1 MDVSIQQSGDLSV
14 TAAATFQTFTDVPSS
29 LYVESPSVTQHDSAF
44 STVESS
50 ATSSVIE
57 WTDTG
62 TLATDASK
70 KTGTL
75 SYLGSSVSG
84 TTVDSSFVHTSADSA
99 EATYS
104 VSTEGISGSTTILEI
119 STVEQSFDVA
129 VSITSSG
136 MLGSTEKDPTGATYL
151 VSTEGT
157 SDSTTIIQS
166 ATVEPSSDVAV
177 SIMSSGMLGST
188 ETGSTAASSLMST
201 EDTSDSTTITQSAT
215 VEPSSDVAVSIMS
228 SGMLGST
235 ETGSTAASSLMSTE
249 DTSDLT
255 TITQS
260 ATVEPSPGVRV
271 SVMYS
276 GMLGS
281 TESVSSLPVLS
292 LDSSSVADSGGGTV
306 LSTVQPTTDEVS
318 LIPSTTYNSL
328 ILSQDSTGS
337 VDPSQPGPSPQS
349 TLFPGTSASDVGM
362 TTQVYFSP
370 SEQLS
375 RQTIQSTSDVDSSY
389 TSQQS
394 LSRTSDVSTLDTV
407 PNSLFISETTGVTGS
422 VVGTPKT
429 NTIQGPSGTGVSFT
443 SASQIS
449 PTPSG
454 LSGSSG
460 TVEESTDAATVLPT
474 TMTIVSSEAVS
485 SQESIVYSRF
495 TPAMTAAVS
504 SVFSHISGVTSPS
517 IVKSPTCVNPSNC
530 QVLTGSD
537 ISIFD
542 ESTSILASGYTS
554 EAVLSSH
561 NNSQTIVQTTMEQGT
576 TELSQQISTSDVD
589 SSYTSQ
595 QSLSRTSDIS
605 TLDTVPD
612 SLSIS
617 ETTGVTR
624 SVVGTPKTNT
634 IQGPSGTGV
643 SFTSASQISTTPS
656 GLSGSSGKVEEST
669 DAATVLPTTMTIVSS
684 EAVSRFTP
692 AMTAAVSSVFSHIS
706 GVTSPS
712 TVESPTCMNPSN
724 CQVLTGSDISIFDE
738 STSILASGY
747 TSEAVLS
754 SHNNSQT
761 IVQTT
766 MAQGATELSQQISVM
781 STVNASAMS
790 ESSQLGLSTVLSSD
804 EITSASSDLD
814 SSIQTTLAQS
824 DNSGLMSAPVIST
837 APYSQLS
844 ESATLVQISV
854 TFGGQPATTIS
865 GSTREPLTDS
875 LRTSPTA
882 TTSTS
887 SSVAVTNP
895 APAPAP
901 SPAVHVPDIIFKVY
915 IPAPAPA
922 PAAPPAPVPAPS
934 PAPTTT
940 SHPPTQSQPET
951 TTETA
956 DEAKFLSDY
965 MTILIFAGAT
975 LFFVGVVVVIVIC
988 IVRHYSQSANKQR
1001 EETLRMVLL
1010 PQRWWRN
1017 NIQVQ
1022 PANDVPSYND
1032 NWNSGFN
1039 DGNYDSFDLK
1049 KSKDQRPSIIPP
1061 ITDAWF

>member
-1 MDVSIQQSGDLSV
+1 MDGYWDTCNRRIKENWH
-14 TAAATFQTFTDVPSS
+14 TFISWIIGIWCRLIPAP
-29 LYVESPSVTQHDSAF
+29 Y
-44 STVESS
+44 
-50 ATSSVIE
+50 
-57 WTDTG
+57 
-62 TLATDASK
+62 
-70 KTGTL
+70 
-75 SYLGSSVSG
+75 SVS
-84 TTVDSSFVHTSADSA
+84 TTHSFRPCFNNVIRNADSA

-119 STVEQSFDVA
+119 STVEQSSDVA

-157 SDSTTIIQS
+157 FDSTTIIQS
-166 ATVEPSSDVAV
+166 ATVEPSSDVVV

-201 EDTSDSTTITQSAT
+201 EDISDSTTITQSAT
-215 VEPSSDVAVSIMS
+215 VEPS
-228 SGMLGST
+228 
-235 ETGSTAASSLMSTE
+235 
-249 DTSDLT
+249 
-255 TITQS
+255 
-260 ATVEPSPGVRV
+260 PGVWV

-281 TESVSSLPVLS
+281 TESLSSLPVLS

-337 VDPSQPGPSPQS
+337 VDPSEPGPSPQS

-429 NTIQGPSGTGVSFT
+429 NTSQGPSGTGVSFT

-561 NNSQTIVQTTMEQGT
+561 NDSQTIVQTTMEQGT

-589 SSYTSQ
+589 SSYTPQ

-684 EAVSRFTP
+684 EAVSSQESIVYSRFTP
-692 AMTAAVSSVFSHIS
+692 AMTAAVSSFFSHIS

-824 DNSGLMSAPVIST
+824 DNSGLMSVPVIST

-844 ESATLVQISV
+844 ESGTLVQISV

-882 TTSTS
+882 TTRTS

-956 DEAKFLSDY
+956 DEAKFLSEN

-1017 NIQVQ
+1017 TIHVQ
-1022 PANDVPSYND
+1022 PANDVPNYND
-1032 NWNSGFN
+1032 NWNSCFN
-1039 DGNYDSFDLK
+1039 DGNYESFDLK